1 MKTTNLLCLLT
12 LLVMLF
18 SQCNDGNEA
27 PPYTYHLKLKFED
40 SSGKNLVNGL
50 MNQENG
56 YHGYHSFQVTDTY
69 KLQVSSTDVSD
80 KKEILYVE
88 VENDQA
94 EYLYF
99 SYSTFDYVAST
110 ITWKLV
116 CPHIFGDNE
125 EHIITSYWKKEDH
138 HEASCLKITCD
149 DKDVQFTQ
157 KQGSSAYTVL
167 IPLIGQGE

>member
-1 MKTTNLLCLLT
+1 MKKTTNLLCLLT
-12 LLVMLF
+12 LLVVLF
-18 SQCNDGNEA
+18 SQCNHGNDA
-27 PPYTYHLKLKFED
+27 PPYTYNLKLQFED

-50 MNQENG
+50 KYQQESGG
-56 YHGYHSFQVTDTY
+56 YSLQVTDAY

-80 KKEILYVE
+80 QKEILYVE

-99 SYSTFDYVAST
+99 SYSTFDYVASA

-125 EHIITSYWKKEDH
+125 EHIITSYWKEEDH
-138 HEASCLKITCD
+138 MASCLKITCD
-149 DKDVQFTQ
+149 DKDFQFTQ
-157 KQGSSAYTVL
+157 KQRSNAYMVL
-167 IPLIGQGE
+167 ITLTK